1 MLNVTLE
8 KSDVTLHLPT
18 SIKEITND
26 YLNAVTSNITVAP
39 NYSLIALVYK
49 DKLSNIILA
58 TKQNKNIATRV
69 VCLYVKRDINEKS
82 EFIKTINTGDVVIV
96 SPSDIEIG
104 NHVNCPNNSLSIGR
118 VTNMIQNDPAISKKA
133 LAFPEI
139 VCFVEFKL
147 IPNCA
152 IKAKVT
158 ETDQTTFIDPFV
170 ECHTTRGSN

>member
-39 NYSLIALVYK
+39 NYSLVALVYK
-49 DKLSNIILA
+49 DKLCNIIMA
-58 TKQNKNIATRV
+58 TKQTKNISTRV
-69 VCLYVKRDINEKS
+69 VPVFVKRDVNEKN
-82 EFIKTINTGDVVIV
+82 EFIKTINTGNIIIV

-104 NHVNCPNNSLSIGR
+104 NHIVCPNNSLSIR
-118 VTNMIQNDPAISKKA
+118 QITNMIQNDSTISKQA
-133 LAFPEI
+133 LKFPEI

>member
-1 MLNVTLE
+1 MLNVKLE
-8 KSDVTLHLPT
+8 SSNITLHLPT

-26 YLNAVTSNITVAP
+26 YLNAVTSKITVAP
-39 NYSLIALVYK
+39 NYSLVALVYK

-69 VCLYVKRDINEKS
+69 VPVFVKRDVNEKN
-82 EFIKTINTGDVVIV
+82 EFIKTINTGNFIIV

-118 VTNMIQNDPAISKKA
+118 VTDIIQKDPTISKKA

-139 VCFVEFKL
+139 VCFIEFKL

-170 ECHTTRGSN
+170 EYHMTGSSN

>member
-1 MLNVTLE
+1 MLNVKLE
-8 KSDVTLHLPT
+8 SSNTTLHLPT

-26 YLNAVTSNITVAP
+26 YLNAVTNNITVAP
-39 NYSLIALVYK
+39 NYSLVALVYK

-69 VCLYVKRDINEKS
+69 VPVFVKRDVNEKN
-82 EFIKTINTGDVVIV
+82 EFIKTINTGNVIIV

-118 VTNMIQNDPAISKKA
+118 VTDMIQKDPTISKKA

-158 ETDQTTFIDPFV
+158 ETDQTTFINPFV
-170 ECHTTRGSN
+170 EYHTTRGSN